1 METDS
6 VQFTR
11 EEAILLTEM
20 LPQLEEIPKK
30 PQALV
35 AALQALPRSSGTLI
49 ALFDLL
55 VKLHRLSELE
65 LDLLRGRKFR
75 FLRTPGRK
83 SFQLVQAGNDHQ
95 LP

>member
-1 METDS
+1 MSSDWQP
-6 VQFTR
+6 VVFTSGR
-11 EEAILLTEM
+11 INSPVAIRPDPDIRYF
-20 LPQLEEIPKK
+20 LPQRT
-30 PQALV
+30 Q
-35 AALQALPRSSGTLI
+35 R
-49 ALFDLL
+49 FDLL

-65 LDLLRGRKFR
+65 MDLLRRRNFR